1 MFKGKNEDFIMGML
15 YFGFFLSMSL
25 ITKKL
30 QTKYPKSCI
39 VCTLCHT
46 KLMTI
51 EDPRTKLRKGLI
63 LSIMPKHHD
72 WSYLS

>member
-1 MFKGKNEDFIMGML
+1 MFKGKNENLIMGML
-15 YFGFFLSMSL
+15 YIGFFSISL

-39 VCTLCHT
+39 VYTLCHT

-63 LSIMPKHHD
+63 SYFKH
-72 WSYLS
+72 YAKT